1 MLVRILIAIILL
13 AGSLWAQTDTSGAA
27 AAATGTGGSTAG
39 MLTPAP
45 VSGEGYSMGFTSET
59 RSNYLRGGLTFGS
72 AYDTDAT
79 TGANGQAVSEVS
91 YTVSPTISLDQ
102 TRSRFHWLFNYSP
115 GFTFYQKTSALNQ
128 ANQNLGVNLSYRLS
142 PHVTLSLRDS
152 FLKTSNVLNQ
162 SNQDFAQPVSGSVFV
177 PNSSVIAPLADVLS
191 NTASASLTYQFSPD
205 GMVGARGTFGNLHYP
220 NQAQVPGLGD
230 SSSRAGSAFYN
241 RRLSKMHYIGATY
254 QYQNFLAYPTIGQS
268 ETTAHSVY
276 LFYTLYLKPTVSI
289 SLFGGPQYSQT
300 QQFGLPTTT
309 GWSPAGGASMGW
321 QGRLTSFALSAS
333 RAINDSGGL
342 AGAVQAISGNASV
355 RRQLTRNLSASVGG
369 SYADNNM
376 LDPLSTLNTSGHTVS
391 GNASVQRQVGEH
403 FNLQL
408 QYMHLHQSYG
418 DVVVLSAVPN
428 RDRVAVN
435 ISYQFSRPLGR

>member
-152 FLKTSNVLNQ
+152 FLKKSNVQNQ
-162 SNQDFAQPVSGSVFV
+162 S
-177 PNSSVIAPLADVLS
+177 
-191 NTASASLTYQFSPD
+191 
-205 GMVGARGTFGNLHYP
+205 R
-220 NQAQVPGLGD
+220 
-230 SSSRAGSAFYN
+230 
-241 RRLSKMHYIGATY
+241 
-254 QYQNFLAYPTIGQS
+254 
-268 ETTAHSVY
+268 
-276 LFYTLYLKPTVSI
+276 
-289 SLFGGPQYSQT
+289 
-300 QQFGLPTTT
+300 
-309 GWSPAGGASMGW
+309 
-321 QGRLTSFALSAS
+321 
-333 RAINDSGGL
+333 
-342 AGAVQAISGNASV
+342 
-355 RRQLTRNLSASVGG
+355 
-369 SYADNNM
+369 
-376 LDPLSTLNTSGHTVS
+376 
-391 GNASVQRQVGEH
+391 
-403 FNLQL
+403 
-408 QYMHLHQSYG
+408 
-418 DVVVLSAVPN
+418 
-428 RDRVAVN
+428 
-435 ISYQFSRPLGR
+435 